1 MSYEN
6 PQVPHEVNVSRD
18 SVLVEFVQLAAGVGL
33 VVVALAAALYFFG
46 GYAARLVP
54 YSVEREWVGERVLGP
69 VTVETPAEASGETAG
84 ESAPAAPDDAARV
97 LPYLQRLADEL
108 AVHMQLP
115 DGMRPTV
122 HWADTDVP
130 NAFATLGGHVVVTRG
145 LYERM
150 PSENALAMVVA
161 HELAHL
167 RERDPIAALGGS
179 ASLALVLVLLGGNVD
194 RLVPHLAHAVQLGY
208 SRQAEERADALA
220 LDAVI
225 ARYGHAGGAAAVFE
239 VLGEYAGPA
248 RRAVPTLLA
257 THPADE
263 DRIARLREAAR
274 TWDPARQ
281 PLRPL
286 EVAVGAEAPAAS
298 APTV

>member
-1 MSYEN
+1 VSYEN

-33 VVVALAAALYFFG
+33 VAIAIAAALYFFG

-54 YSVEREWVGERVLGP
+54 YSVEQEWVGDRVLGP
-69 VTVETPAEASGETAG
+69 VDVEADG
-84 ESAPAAPDDAARV
+84 DAKRV
-97 LPYLQRLADEL
+97 QPYLQRLADDL
-108 AVHMQLP
+108 ARHMDLP
-115 DGMRPTV
+115 KGMRPVV

-150 PSENALAMVVA
+150 PSENALAMVIA
-161 HELAHL
+161 HELAHV
-167 RERDPIAALGGS
+167 RERDPIGAVGGS
-179 ASLALVLVLLGGNVD
+179 ASLALVLVLLGGDVD

-208 SRQAEERADALA
+208 SRSAERRADDAALQ
-220 LDAVI
+220 AVV

-239 VLGEYAGPA
+239 VLAAYAGSTQ
-248 RRAVPTLLA
+248 RAAPTLLS

-263 DRIARLREAAR
+263 DRIARLADAAR
-274 TWDPARQ
+274 DWDPARQ

-286 EVAVGAEAPAAS
+286 EVSLPRDAVERNVAR
-298 APTV
+298 